1 MSPQA
6 QDLGWP
12 PILPALRLAAVLSL
26 GTVYLAHGLDT
37 GSVGTLAV
45 GLLWTLCFSDIWT
58 LATSTSPD
66 FNSRRHSNMN
76 LAHTVIVGLQ
86 VIARRLYAQAASL
99 RKTSRIVFRVVRGT
113 YRALSAA
120 ICFLRW
126 SLEVAYRCGA
136 EFFATVRDIVNTVD
150 LILTAV
156 AEVLVVLVEGAI
168 CIYKTIGWS
177 TRILTC
183 TLLRVGRAIPVLVAS
198 ASRLSTSG
206 ATRIVESVIWILA
219 TSRVHVGVL
228 GVYMDLAAPIVWSW
242 SIQCLSDCFSCVSLF
257 VDTLDD
263 FLKAYVSKIE
273 SARGTS
279 QEEDGF
285 EAVLA
290 LQQLESIMVH
300 NAVPLPVIKVATTPC
315 LQSVAMLSV
324 QCAISHIYQPTSLP
338 SEDSEQYECFDH
350 GDFTYDPVDYMEASD
365 FTGSHAVGTLI
376 MELHEFECTVV
387 YDDEACTVTTYVYGR
402 LSFKVVYGEECP
414 SAFEDVHDHA
424 PCTSSDDLDDTCCD
438 AWISTVKHSGLLCIT
453 STGSTTTVKS
463 SPARV
468 EYSTSTVVAVPTRP
482 LCITW
487 HDEATPFAASTTT
500 VKSSPT
506 RIEYLTSIVVDVA
519 TPTLCIA
526 WHGEA
531 NFDVATP
538 TLMSVSKMSTPVD
551 ITSQRVRPMLYLT
564 WYEDSD
570 YKATSVTSPVC
581 ITGHEHDTT
590 FDSTDDLDAYDDSFS
605 VLEDPDATLCEDST
619 SEVLCKPESPGSCD
633 DVASTLKHAVP
644 ESTAPPCQDR
654 VAEQIYKIL
663 CEDQSRLD
671 SSASLRS
678 FAALLRLRVA
688 NGAIAAPIEDFSDRS
703 ATDNAATSR
712 PASDAS
718 TPISALQPKKKSRRR
733 RGRGGK
739 GLAAKLAAS
748 STPPAELY
756 PSSTSLP
763 AAYSSSAPAPTQ
775 TQAADEAKSSPA
787 STPETS
793 SCVPTL
799 PHESVDKDDVLLG
812 GADDDTPPTTAEPPA
827 PRRPRMSRNARV
839 RAKNA
844 AAKRNTATQALVE
857 KLRRAPTE
865 EEIQEKLEEMKK
877 AHNWATRMNHA
888 RTASRKAVVA
898 ITARQAFYVAVVEA
912 AARRIARLNDTE

>member
-1 MSPQA
+1 MSLQV

-12 PILPALRLAAVLSL
+12 PILPALRLAAVLSF
-26 GTVYLAHGLDT
+26 GTVYLAHGLHT

-45 GLLWTLCFSDIWT
+45 GLLWALCFSDIWT

-86 VIARRLYAQAASL
+86 LFARHLYAQAASL
-99 RKTSRIVFRVVRGT
+99 KKTSRIVFRVVRGT

-120 ICFLRW
+120 IRFLRW
-126 SLEVAYRCGA
+126 SLEVAYRCGG

-150 LILTAV
+150 SILTAV
-156 AEVLVVLVEGAI
+156 AEVLVVIVEGAI

-219 TSRVHVGVL
+219 ASCVHVGVL

-242 SIQCLSDCFSCVSLF
+242 SVQFLSYCSTCVHLF
-257 VDTLDD
+257 VDALDD
-263 FLKAYVSKIE
+263 LLKAYVSKMEI
-273 SARGTS
+273 ARETS
-279 QEEDGF
+279 QEEHGF
-285 EAVLA
+285 ELTYM
-290 LQQLESIMVH
+290 S
-300 NAVPLPVIKVATTPC
+300 N
-315 LQSVAMLSV
+315 S
-324 QCAISHIYQPTSLP
+324 
-338 SEDSEQYECFDH
+338 DQYECFDH

-376 MELHEFECTVV
+376 MELHDFERTVV
-387 YDDEACTVTTYVYGR
+387 YDDEACCHH
-402 LSFKVVYGEECP
+402 GEECP
-414 SAFEDVHDHA
+414 SAFEDVPDHA
-424 PCTSSDDLDDTCCD
+424 PCTSWDDLDNTCCD
-438 AWISTVKHSGLLCIT
+438 AWISTVKHSDLLCIT

-468 EYSTSTVVAVPTRP
+468 EYSTSTVVAVRTRS

-487 HDEATPFAASTTT
+487 HDEATPSAASATT

-506 RIEYLTSIVVDVA
+506 RIEYLTSIVVAVA

-531 NFDVATP
+531 TLDVATP

-564 WYEDSD
+564 CYEDSD
-570 YKATSVTSPVC
+570 YKATSVTSPLC

-590 FDSTDDLDAYDDSFS
+590 FDSTDDVDAYDDSFS

-619 SEVLCKPESPGSCD
+619 SEVLCKPESPGICD
-633 DVASTLKHAVP
+633 DVASTLTHALP
-644 ESTAPPCQDR
+644 ESTAPPSQDR

-671 SSASLRS
+671 SSASLRG
-678 FAALLRLRVA
+678 FAALLQLRVA
-688 NGAIAAPIEDFSDRS
+688 NGATAAPIEDISDHS
-703 ATDNAATSR
+703 AADNAATSR
-712 PASDAS
+712 PASEAS
-718 TPISALQPKKKSRRR
+718 TPVSALQLKKKSRRR

-763 AAYSSSAPAPTQ
+763 AAHSSSAPALTH
-775 TQAADEAKSSPA
+775 TQAADDATSSPA

-799 PHESVDKDDVLLG
+799 PHESVDKDNVLSG

-827 PRRPRMSRNARV
+827 PHRPRMSRNARV

-857 KLRRAPTE
+857 KLGRVPTE

-888 RTASRKAVVA
+888 RTASRKALVA

-912 AARRIARLNDTE
+912 AARQIARLNDTE